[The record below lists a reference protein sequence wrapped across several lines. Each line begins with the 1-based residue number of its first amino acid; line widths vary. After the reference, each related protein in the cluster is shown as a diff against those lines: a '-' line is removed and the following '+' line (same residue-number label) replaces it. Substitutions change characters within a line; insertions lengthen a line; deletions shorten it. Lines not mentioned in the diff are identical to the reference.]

1 VDAEIVKARI
11 KEIIGDVAGLDAT
24 GIQDHDDF
32 RDDLNLDSLLLIEV
46 GVEVDMAFK
55 LELPDE
61 RYQHISSVSA
71 AAELVLERRRELKA
85 SEQAIPPPL
94 A

>member
-1 VDAEIVKARI
+1 MDVETVKTRI
-11 KEIIGDVAGLDAT
+11 KEIIGNVTGLDAT
-24 GIQDHDDF
+24 RIQDHDDF
-32 RDDLNLDSLLLIEV
+32 RDDLNLDSLMLIEI

-61 RYQHISSVSA
+61 RYQHINSVSA
-71 AAELVLERRRELKA
+71 AAELVLERRKELEA
-85 SEQAIPPPL
+85 WEQANLPPP

>member
-1 VDAEIVKARI
+1 MDAEIVKARI
-11 KEIIGDVAGLDAT
+11 KEIIGEVAGLDAAR
-24 GIQDHDDF
+24 IQDHDDF
-32 RDDLNLDSLLLIEV
+32 RDDLNLDSLLLIEI

-71 AAELVLERRRELKA
+71 AAELVLERRKELEA
-85 SEQAIPPPL
+85 WEQANLPPL